1 MSRAEVQQASDH
13 FYAAL
18 RQVVTGN
25 VQPMLDIWG
34 HSPDVSTLHPDGGRV
49 VGWDAVRATWE
60 GFAAVLTDGQVT
72 VGDLLIQVVGDLAY
86 TVGVEHAEFALAGE
100 RLRFEGRVTNVFRRE
115 ADGWKIVH
123 HHADTVPEVKAMVAR
138 LPGA

>member
-1 MSRAEVQQASDH
+1 
-13 FYAAL
+13 
-18 RQVVTGN
+18 
-25 VQPMLDIWG
+25 
-34 HSPDVSTLHPDGGRV
+34 
-49 VGWDAVRATWE
+49 
-60 GFAAVLTDGQVT
+60 
-72 VGDLLIQVVGDLAY
+72 VVGDLAY
-86 TVGVEHAEFALAGE
+86 TVGVEHAEFTLAGE